1 MKVDILD
8 KGYIELVD
16 TLGDDLTP
24 VNAARVSF
32 GGRSETFED
41 KDRKLSK
48 FLIKHKHFSPFR
60 HQHCMFIIKAPEFV
74 MRQWY
79 KHVVGIETTSNHPTK
94 DHAWNEISGRY
105 VPYEEF
111 YEPTEFRK
119 QSDDNKQAS
128 DGLIE
133 DQKNTKLLWTSA
145 QQHSISA
152 YKEML
157 KRGMAKE
164 QARSILPL
172 TVYTKVWW
180 TASFQSIMNFIEL
193 RDEPTSQVEIQ
204 EYAKAMKRI
213 MLKTFPETTKL
224 WAEIFLGG
232 ITPEE
237 EYDIEPDPSVL
248 GKI

>member
-1 MKVDILD
+1 MRVDVLD

-32 GGRSETFED
+32 DGFSETFTE

-48 FLIKHKHFSPFR
+48 YLIKHKHFSPFR

-74 MRQWY
+74 MRQAY

-105 VPYEEF
+105 VPYDEF

-119 QSDDNKQAS
+119 QSEDNKQAS
-128 DGLIE
+128 DGLVE
-133 DQKNTKLLWTSA
+133 NQKNAKKVWDMGQNVAISCYKQLLDMG
-145 QQHSISA
+145 I
-152 YKEML
+152 
-157 KRGMAKE
+157 AKE

-193 RDEPTSQVEIQ
+193 RDEATSQVEIQ
-204 EYAKAMKRI
+204 EYARGLKEI

-224 WAEIFLGG
+224 WSEIYL
-232 ITPEE
+232 E
-237 EYDIEPDPSVL
+237 
-248 GKI
+248 K

>member
-1 MKVDILD
+1 MKIDVLD
-8 KGYIELVD
+8 KGYIEVVD
-16 TLGDDLTP
+16 SLGDDLTP

-32 GGRSETFED
+32 DGFSETFEE

-48 FLIKHKHFSPFR
+48 FLIKHKHHSPFR
-60 HQHCMFIIKAPEFV
+60 HQHAMFIIKAPEFV

-79 KHVVGIETTSNHPTK
+79 KHVVGIETTSSHVTK

-105 VPYEEF
+105 VPYDEF

-119 QSDDNKQAS
+119 QSQDNKQAS
-128 DGLIE
+128 DGLIK
-133 DQKNTKLLWTSA
+133 DQ
-145 QQHSISA
+145 ISA
-152 YKEML
+152 TIKWRETQMKTIETYNQLLEMGVA
-157 KRGMAKE
+157 RE

-204 EYAKAMKRI
+204 EYARAMKKI
-213 MLKTFPETTKL
+213 VLTLFPETTKL
-224 WAEIFLGG
+224 WSEI
-232 ITPEE
+232 
-237 EYDIEPDPSVL
+237 YW
-248 GKI
+248 

>member
-1 MKVDILD
+1 MKIDVLD
-8 KGYIELVD
+8 KGYIEVVD

-32 GGRSETFED
+32 GGRSEEFTD

-48 FLIKHKHFSPFR
+48 FLIKHKHHSPFR
-60 HQHCMFIIKAPEFV
+60 HQTIQVIIKAPEFV

-79 KHVVGIETTSNHPTK
+79 KHVVGIETTSSHVTK

-105 VPYEEF
+105 VPYDEF
-111 YEPTEFRK
+111 YLPTEFRK

-128 DGLIE
+128 DGLVE
-133 DQKNTKLLWTSA
+133 DQIKATMKWRDAQSDVIKTYNDLLDMGVA
-145 QQHSISA
+145 
-152 YKEML
+152 
-157 KRGMAKE
+157 RE

-180 TASFQSIMNFIEL
+180 TASFQSVMNFIEL

-204 EYAKAMKRI
+204 DYARAMRKI
-213 MLKTFPETTKL
+213 MLTFFPETTKL
-224 WAEIFLGG
+224 WFD
-232 ITPEE
+232 
-237 EYDIEPDPSVL
+237 DIR
-248 GKI
+248 K

>member
-1 MKVDILD
+1 MKIDVLD
-8 KGYIELVD
+8 KGYIEVVD

-32 GGRSETFED
+32 DGFSETFTD

-48 FLIKHKHFSPFR
+48 FLIKHKHHSPFR
-60 HQHCMFIIKAPEFV
+60 HQHTMFIIKAPEFV

-79 KHVVGIETTSNHPTK
+79 KQVVGIETTSSHVTK

-105 VPYEEF
+105 VPYDEF
-111 YEPTEFRK
+111 YEPKEFRK
-119 QSDDNKQAS
+119 QSEDNKQAS
-128 DGLIE
+128 DGLID
-133 DQKNTKLLWTSA
+133 DQVTATIKWRTAQMKLIETYNEFLD
-145 QQHSISA
+145 
-152 YKEML
+152 M
-157 KRGMAKE
+157 GMAKE

-204 EYAKAMKRI
+204 EYARALKKI

-224 WAEIFLGG
+224 WSEI
-232 ITPEE
+232 
-237 EYDIEPDPSVL
+237 YW
-248 GKI
+248 

>member
-1 MKVDILD
+1 MKIDILD

-32 GGRSETFED
+32 GGRSETFEE

-79 KHVVGIETTSNHPTK
+79 KHVVGIETTSSHVTK

-105 VPYEEF
+105 VPYDEF

-119 QSDDNKQAS
+119 QSEDNKQAS
-128 DGLIE
+128 DGLVE
-133 DQKNTKLLWTSA
+133 NQKNAKKVWEMGQNVAISCYRQLLD
-145 QQHSISA
+145 
-152 YKEML
+152 M
-157 KRGMAKE
+157 GMAKE

-193 RDEPTSQVEIQ
+193 RDEATSQVEIQ
-204 EYAKAMKRI
+204 EYARGLKEI

-224 WAEIFLGG
+224 WSEIYLEKWVSMVG
-232 ITPEE
+232 
-237 EYDIEPDPSVL
+237 
-248 GKI
+248 

>member
-1 MKVDILD
+1 MKVNILD

-32 GGRSETFED
+32 GGRSETFEE

-79 KHVVGIETTSNHPTK
+79 KHVVGIETTSSHVTK

-105 VPYEEF
+105 VPYDEF

-119 QSDDNKQAS
+119 QSEDNKQAS
-128 DGLIE
+128 DGLVE
-133 DQKNTKLLWTSA
+133 NQKNAKKVWEMGQNVAISCYRQLLD
-145 QQHSISA
+145 
-152 YKEML
+152 M
-157 KRGMAKE
+157 GMAKE

-193 RDEPTSQVEIQ
+193 RDEATSQVEIQ
-204 EYAKAMKRI
+204 EYARGLKEV

-224 WAEIFLGG
+224 WSEIYL
-232 ITPEE
+232 E
-237 EYDIEPDPSVL
+237 
-248 GKI
+248 K

>member
-1 MKVDILD
+1 MKIDVLD
-8 KGYIELVD
+8 KGYIEVVD

-32 GGRSETFED
+32 GGRSEEFTNKD
-41 KDRKLSK
+41 KRLSK

-60 HQHCMFIIKAPEFV
+60 HQHIMVIIKAPEFV

-79 KHVVGIETTSNHPTK
+79 KHVVGIETTSSSASK

-105 VPYEEF
+105 VPYDEF

-119 QSDDNKQAS
+119 QSEDNKQAS
-128 DGLIE
+128 DGLVE
-133 DQKNTKLLWTSA
+133 DQIKATMMWREAQTKT
-145 QQHSISA
+145 IET
-152 YKEML
+152 YKELLDM
-157 KRGMAKE
+157 GMAKE

-204 EYAKAMKRI
+204 EYARALKEI
-213 MLKTFPETTKL
+213 MLDIFPETTNL
-224 WAEIFLGG
+224 WGE
-232 ITPEE
+232 T
-237 EYDIEPDPSVL
+237 YW
-248 GKI
+248 K

>member
-1 MKVDILD
+1 MKIDVLD
-8 KGYIELVD
+8 KGYVEVVD

-32 GGRSETFED
+32 GGRSEEFTD

-48 FLIKHKHFSPFR
+48 FLIKHKHHSPFR
-60 HQHCMFIIKAPEFV
+60 HQTIQVIIKAPEFV

-79 KHVVGIETTSNHPTK
+79 KHVVGIETTSAHVTK

-105 VPYEEF
+105 VPYDEF
-111 YEPTEFRK
+111 YLPTEFRK

-128 DGLIE
+128 DGLVE
-133 DQKNTKLLWTSA
+133 DQIKATMKWRDAQSDVIKTYNDLLDMGVA
-145 QQHSISA
+145 
-152 YKEML
+152 
-157 KRGMAKE
+157 RE

-180 TASFQSIMNFIEL
+180 TASFQSVMNFIEL

-204 EYAKAMKRI
+204 DYARAMRKI
-213 MLKTFPETTKL
+213 MLTFFPETTKL
-224 WAEIFLGG
+224 WFD
-232 ITPEE
+232 
-237 EYDIEPDPSVL
+237 DIR
-248 GKI
+248 K

>member
-1 MKVDILD
+1 MKIDVLD
-8 KGYIELVD
+8 KGYIEVVD

-32 GGRSETFED
+32 DGFSETFTD

-48 FLIKHKHFSPFR
+48 FLIKHKHHSPFR
-60 HQHCMFIIKAPEFV
+60 HQHCMFILKAPEFV

-79 KHVVGIETTSNHPTK
+79 KHVVGIETTSAHVTK

-105 VPYEEF
+105 VPYDEF

-128 DGLIE
+128 DGLIDE
-133 DQKNTKLLWTSA
+133 QVEATMYWRTTQNNTIETYNKLLD
-145 QQHSISA
+145 
-152 YKEML
+152 M
-157 KRGMAKE
+157 GMAKE

-204 EYAKAMKRI
+204 EYAKVMKKI

-224 WAEIFLGG
+224 WSE
-232 ITPEE
+232 T
-237 EYDIEPDPSVL
+237 YW
-248 GKI
+248 K

>member
-1 MKVDILD
+1 MKKKVLD
-8 KGYIELVD
+8 KGYIELID

-32 GGRSETFED
+32 DGFSESFTD

-105 VPYEEF
+105 VPYEDF
-111 YEPTEFRK
+111 YKPTEFRK
-119 QSDDNKQAS
+119 QSENNKQAS
-128 DGLIE
+128 EGLVEKQSEAESLWKESQDKAIE
-133 DQKNTKLLWTSA
+133 NYEQ
-145 QQHSISA
+145 
-152 YKEML
+152 ML
-157 KRGMAKE
+157 ELGMAKE

-193 RDEPTSQVEIQ
+193 RDETTSQVEIQ
-204 EYAKAMKRI
+204 EYARALKDI
-213 MLKTFPETTKL
+213 MLKTFPETTKI
-224 WAEIFLGG
+224 WFEV
-232 ITPEE
+232 
-237 EYDIEPDPSVL
+237 YS
-248 GKI
+248 K

>member
-1 MKVDILD
+1 MKIDVLD

-32 GGRSETFED
+32 GGRSKDFTD

-60 HQHCMFIIKAPEFV
+60 HQHIQVIIKAPEFV

-105 VPYEEF
+105 IPVQEYYYPEVW
-111 YEPTEFRK
+111 RR
-119 QSDDNKQAS
+119 QSEDNKQAS
-128 DGLIE
+128 EGELDKLQ
-133 DQKNTKLLWTSA
+133 QKRMT
-145 QQHSISA
+145 QIYGEYMRQV
-152 YKEML
+152 EMTYE
-157 KRGMAKE
+157 RMVEAGMAKE
-164 QARSILPL
+164 QARIVLPL
-172 TVYTKVWW
+172 SQYTLVYW

-193 RDEPTSQVEIQ
+193 RDEPTAQWEIQ
-204 EYAKAMKRI
+204 QYAKVLKEI
-213 MLKTFPETTKL
+213 MFDVYPETTKL
-224 WAEIFLGG
+224 WGE
-232 ITPEE
+232 T
-237 EYDIEPDPSVL
+237 YW
-248 GKI
+248 K

>member
-1 MKVDILD
+1 MKIDVLD
-8 KGYIELVD
+8 KGYIEVVD

-32 GGRSETFED
+32 GGRSDQFTD

-60 HQHCMFIIKAPEFV
+60 HQHIQVIIKAPEFV

-79 KHVVGIETTSNHPTK
+79 KHVVGIETTSSHVTK

-105 VPYEEF
+105 VPYDEF
-111 YEPTEFRK
+111 YEPKEFRK

-128 DGLIE
+128 DGLVNNQAHVQRIWQIGQRE
-133 DQKNTKLLWTSA
+133 A
-145 QQHSISA
+145 ISA
-152 YKEML
+152 YNDLLENGVA
-157 KRGMAKE
+157 RE

-180 TASFQSIMNFIEL
+180 TASFQSVMNFIEL
-193 RDEPTSQVEIQ
+193 RDEATSQVEIQ
-204 EYAKAMKRI
+204 EYARAMKKI
-213 MLKTFPETTKL
+213 MLTFFPETTKL
-224 WAEIFLGG
+224 WFDDSRE
-232 ITPEE
+232 
-237 EYDIEPDPSVL
+237 
-248 GKI
+248 